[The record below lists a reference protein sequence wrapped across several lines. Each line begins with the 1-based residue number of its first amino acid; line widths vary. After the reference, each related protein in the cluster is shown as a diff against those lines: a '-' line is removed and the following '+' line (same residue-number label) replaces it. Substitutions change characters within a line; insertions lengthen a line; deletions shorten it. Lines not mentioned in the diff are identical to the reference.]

1 MLTTHSEG
9 SARCPGWP
17 GAALRDPSRKLLR
30 TAFCTISKSFVHIS
44 RAVTH
49 CSMFMH
55 ISRGVTDDTCHKWTC
70 AVFMWRFNQI
80 IPLWTK
86 IHIVQCLCLFH
97 HTLCCAFSY
106 NAPLHKVLVE
116 HINNFIF
123 VRLLFCS
130 AVCTDIAHFA
140 GSYFFCQCL
149 LSCSALWTGIS
160 HCIYST
166 EPSALPT
173 FFFSLQVHS

>member
-30 TAFCTISKSFVHIS
+30 TAFCKISKSFVHIS

-70 AVFMWRFNQI
+70 AVFMWRFNQV
-80 IPLWTK
+80 IPLWTLHSDPYCSMFM
-86 IHIVQCLCLFH
+86 HISSHFMLCLFIQCSSAQGAYWTYLQLYLFPTSFLQRSLH
-97 HTLCCAFSY
+97 RYRTLCRII
-106 NAPLHKVLVE
+106 L
-116 HINNFIF
+116 
-123 VRLLFCS
+123 
-130 AVCTDIAHFA
+130 
-140 GSYFFCQCL
+140 L
-149 LSCSALWTGIS
+149 LSILIVLQCTLNCATTLYLFDWT
-160 HCIYST
+160 
-166 EPSALPT
+166 
-173 FFFSLQVHS
+173 